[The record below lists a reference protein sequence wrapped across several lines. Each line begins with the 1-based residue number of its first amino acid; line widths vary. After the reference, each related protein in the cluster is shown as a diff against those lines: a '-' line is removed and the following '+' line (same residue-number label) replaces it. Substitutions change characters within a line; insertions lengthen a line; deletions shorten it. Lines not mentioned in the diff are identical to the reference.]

1 MQKRTGRPWDM
12 DQEAV
17 VPPAPPPPMPPPM
30 SGLPGREPDL
40 FLCAG
45 ARLVEKRPPVWEL
58 GRRAGAG
65 AAARSSVLA
74 SSQTLSGLWS
84 EQFSQYDYGTL
95 HSLCTSLCLL

>member
-1 MQKRTGRPWDM
+1 MDLKKLGQCKEEPPALERRTGRPWDM

-17 VPPAPPPPMPPPM
+17 VPPAPPPPTPPPM

-58 GRRAGAG
+58 GRR
-65 AAARSSVLA
+65 V
-74 SSQTLSGLWS
+74 WS
-84 EQFSQYDYGTL
+84 WGS
-95 HSLCTSLCLL
+95 C